1 MLLGTSKRNEEEL
14 QGPKEGVKL
23 DEKKASEIT
32 HLSGIFESTSEDNCV
47 KDDTSLSVIVE
58 VHSLGEGSASR
69 HQQGKWD
76 ERRADAIGQETQSSR
91 PIGGGNYGGK
101 SHVTARGRYKKSDQS
116 ANEEL
121 PNLLPPWKSQILV
134 NRVVKEKAREK
145 VEREKV

>member
-1 MLLGTSKRNEEEL
+1 MLLGTSKRNAEEL
-14 QGPKEGVKL
+14 QGPKEAVKL

-32 HLSGIFESTSEDNCV
+32 HLSGIFEPTSDDNCV

-76 ERRADAIGQETQSSR
+76 ERRANAIGQETQSSR

-101 SHVTARGRYKKSDQS
+101 SHVGGRHKKSDQS

-145 VEREKV
+145 VEQEKV